1 MNWIDGHSQNDEGVT
16 VASCRINPLL
26 FAGDLSPLPSSQLG
40 LPQILDRFSAACDQI
55 GIKISIKNE
64 VLCLSRNPKECAL
77 QAWATEVGGQG
88 GQGPLGFENFSKKRL
103 FS

>member
-1 MNWIDGHSQNDEGVT
+1 MNWIDSHSQNDEGVT
-16 VASCRINPLL
+16 VASCRINPLR
-26 FAGDLSPLPSSQLG
+26 FAGDLLPLPSYQLG
-40 LPQILDRFSAACDQI
+40 LPQILDRFSAACDQM

-64 VLCLSRNPKECAL
+64 VLYLSRNPRECAL
-77 QAWATEVGGQG
+77 QAWASEGGGQG